1 MRSNFALHFTSCLSI
16 ALSKILPY
24 WKTIKNTK
32 KLSVFGENDSRRL
45 SNYLQTHNFWKFD
58 HIFRTCNETNY
69 RNIWFAKVTII
80 LIMMVQVL
88 FFNIFSVKY
97 PHLNAVEFSFTQ
109 LYIPSY
115 SKTLSQ
121 NETKISLLWSE
132 INAKKWVFI
141 VPHHISWQRI
151 AIRSVVTVDYGYFS
165 CHHIEE
171 LVFRGKTFMS
181 TN

>member
-151 AIRSVVTVDYGYFS
+151 ANRRVVTVDYGDFS
-165 CHHIEE
+165 CHHTSRTG
-171 LVFRGKTFMS
+171 FW
-181 TN
+181 

>member
-1 MRSNFALHFTSCLSI
+1 MPTIFKKPTISEKIVGFLKIVGEMQQLVRKRSQKITLHFTSCLSI

-58 HIFRTCNETNY
+58 HISRTCNEINY

-97 PHLNAVEFSFTQ
+97 PHLNAVEFSFIQ

-121 NETKISLLWSE
+121 N
-132 INAKKWVFI
+132 
-141 VPHHISWQRI
+141 
-151 AIRSVVTVDYGYFS
+151 
-165 CHHIEE
+165 
-171 LVFRGKTFMS
+171 
-181 TN
+181 